1 MLIWRGRWDRGST
14 NIVIAVIDDGLEIA
28 HPDLAGSLWTNPGE
42 LVNNQPVNNGDDDD
56 GNGFI
61 DDLHGWDFAPCIGA
75 GPCGDNNV
83 RPRLDELHGTS
94 VAGVALARANN
105 NLGVAGICPW
115 CSFLPIRAID
125 GSDYAEGV
133 AIDYA
138 RTMGADVISNSWG
151 YASGA
156 VLPLN
161 VVNAI
166 NSAAAAGVV
175 VVFAMSNSVEDNC
188 GATPDISSLDS
199 VIAASTATNLD
210 RLLPAGFGTCMDLL
224 APTHGGTLDAVT
236 TDRVGDIGYN
246 NRSPLSLVSP
256 CASAEPGP
264 PPLSN
269 QDYTFCFGG
278 TSFSAPVVAGIAGL
292 IFVRIRIS

>member
-1 MLIWRGRWDRGST
+1 MFARDWMSCTEHQLRALPWRAPTTTLAWQGFVLGAASFLSGQLMAATTLKVLRSTMRGRW
-14 NIVIAVIDDGLEIA
+14 V
-28 HPDLAGSLWTNPGE
+28 P
-42 LVNNQPVNNGDDDD
+42 
-56 GNGFI
+56 
-61 DDLHGWDFAPCIGA
+61 
-75 GPCGDNNV
+75 
-83 RPRLDELHGTS
+83 
-94 VAGVALARANN
+94 
-105 NLGVAGICPW
+105 
-115 CSFLPIRAID
+115 
-125 GSDYAEGV
+125 
-133 AIDYA
+133 
-138 RTMGADVISNSWG
+138 MISNSWG

-278 TSFSAPVVAGIAGL
+278 TSFPHRSSPALQALFCRHKDSLTRLQVQNLLQDTADKIFLSGRIGADWIFLAPGCTSHA
-292 IFVRIRIS
+292 RIR